1 MTCSG
6 NSVQGYAGCMDEDHE
21 KLVFTALPA
30 IFQHFSIL
38 RQQLGTTERSLPS
51 VVADAVT

>member
-30 IFQHFSIL
+30 IFQHPQATAGDNREIIAFS
-38 RQQLGTTERSLPS
+38 GG
-51 VVADAVT
+51 